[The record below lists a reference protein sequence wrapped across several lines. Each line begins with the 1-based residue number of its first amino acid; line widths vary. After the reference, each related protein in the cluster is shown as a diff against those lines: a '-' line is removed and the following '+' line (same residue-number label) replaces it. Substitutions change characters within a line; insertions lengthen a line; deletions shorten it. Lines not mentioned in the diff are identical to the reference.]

1 MSHDHYR
8 LLLLSSPDLVAHVA
22 RGAVAWVSPSVTSIL
37 GGDASRWL
45 HAPVRDLVHVDD
57 RSVLADMAKCV
68 KLGDAA
74 MGRMRVRT
82 LDGDHRWLEVHA
94 QRFVDGHGRPDGVLA
109 SCRPADDTVRTEAVL
124 RRMATSDA
132 LTGLPN
138 RRELQQR
145 FDRQLPVGVAALFC
159 DVDHF
164 KSVNDTFGHA
174 VGDAVLRVLGDRLL
188 TVVREGDVVARIGG
202 DELLVLL
209 EGVADLT
216 EAMRLANEIGT
227 VASLP
232 MVVMGRPVQVTLS
245 IGVTMMS
252 EHDCIESLLDRAD
265 RAMYRAKQF
274 GRNRVV
280 VIPEQRQ
287 LEASTTR

>member
-8 LLLLSSPDLVAHVA
+8 LLLLNSPDVVAHVA
-22 RGAVAWVSPSVTSIL
+22 NGAVAWVSPSVSSIL
-37 GGDASRWL
+37 GGDVGQWL
-45 HAPVRDLVHVDD
+45 HTTVTDLVHPDD
-57 RSVLADMAKCV
+57 RKVLAEMAQCV

-74 MGRMRVRT
+74 MGRVRVRT
-82 LDGDHRWLEVHA
+82 LEGDHRWLEVHA
-94 QRFVDGHGRPDGVLA
+94 QSYVDANGRPNGVLA
-109 SCRPADDTVRTEAVL
+109 SCRPADDTVRAEAVL

-138 RRELQQR
+138 RREVQQR
-145 FDRQLPVGVAALFC
+145 LAHRAHEGVAVLFC

-164 KSVNDTFGHA
+164 KAVNDTFGHA
-174 VGDAVLRVLGDRLL
+174 VGDAVLRVLSERLL
-188 TVVREGDVVARIGG
+188 TLVREGDVVARIGG

-232 MVVMGRPVQVTLS
+232 MVLMGRPVQVTLS

-252 EHDCIESLLDRAD
+252 AGDCMESLLDRAD

-280 VIPEQRQ
+280 VIPEHRQ
-287 LEASTTR
+287 LEASSTR

>member
-1 MSHDHYR
+1 MTFEV
-8 LLLLSSPDLVAHVA
+8 PAHSA
-22 RGAVAWVSPSVTSIL
+22 NGKPA
-37 GGDASRWL
+37 
-45 HAPVRDLVHVDD
+45 
-57 RSVLADMAKCV
+57 
-68 KLGDAA
+68 
-74 MGRMRVRT
+74 
-82 LDGDHRWLEVHA
+82 
-94 QRFVDGHGRPDGVLA
+94 GVLA

-138 RRELQQR
+138 RREIQQR
-145 FDRQLPVGVAALFC
+145 FARHIPQGVAALFC

-174 VGDAVLRVLGDRLL
+174 VGDAVLRVLSERLL

-209 EGVADLT
+209 EGVTDLT

-227 VASLP
+227 IASLP
-232 MVVMGRPVQVTLS
+232 MVVTGRLVQVTLS

-252 EHDCIESLLDRAD
+252 ENDCIESLLDRAD

-287 LEASTTR
+287 LEASSPR